1 MKIAFVYLVL
11 ICLGGVGYAQ
21 QAEPLLFR
29 EKTHD
34 FGEVLETGGSVDYEF
49 TFTNN
54 AGRTIKILSVVAS
67 CGCTTPD
74 WTKEPIG
81 VGKTGFVKVSFDPRG
96 KPGYFNKSLT
106 VTTDL
111 DGNAITLLI
120 KGQVVAA
127 AKSAED
133 HYPAENGNL
142 RLKNNS
148 FNLGKIFI
156 NREPAVSEYEI
167 YNASAKTI
175 HFLKGTIRP
184 PYIAVTFPDSLSPK
198 SKGKIKVSYNAKAKN
213 QYGFV
218 SDNIEFLTDD
228 EEMPRKPITVYA
240 TIEEYF
246 PTLSAD
252 ELNKSPGLVMEFSA
266 LDLGRTKPG
275 NSLSGN
281 VRLKNSGKKELILH
295 TMQPNCSCLS
305 VQTEKM
311 KMKPG
316 EETVMKITLNPQGRT
331 GTLQKAI
338 TIYSNDPRNPVQRIT
353 LTAFIEE

>member
-1 MKIAFVYLVL
+1 MKRIFVYLVL
-11 ICLGGVGYAQ
+11 LCVVETIYAQ

-29 EKTHD
+29 EKAHD

-49 TFTNN
+49 TFVNN
-54 AGRTIKILSVVAS
+54 AGRAIKILSVQAS

-74 WTKEPIG
+74 WSKDPVA
-81 VGKTGFVKVSFDPRG
+81 VGKTGFIKVNFDPRG

-111 DGNAITLLI
+111 DGNAMTLLI

-127 AKSAED
+127 TKTAED
-133 HYPAENGNL
+133 IYPAENGNV
-142 RLKNNS
+142 RLKNSS

-156 NREPAVSEYEI
+156 NREPSVSEFEM
-167 YNASAKTI
+167 YNASGKTI
-175 HFLKGTIRP
+175 HFSKGVSP
-184 PYIAVTFPDSLSPK
+184 SYISVTVPDSLA
-198 SKGKIKVSYNAKAKN
+198 SKATGKVKVSYNAKAKN

-218 SDNIEFLTDD
+218 SDNIELLTDD
-228 EEMPRKPITVYA
+228 EETPRKSIAVYA

-246 PTLSAD
+246 PVLSSE
-252 ELNKSPGLVMEFSA
+252 ELSKSPGLVMEFSA
-266 LDLGRTKPG
+266 LDLGRTKQG
-275 NSLSGN
+275 NSLTGN
-281 VRLKNSGKKELILH
+281 VRLKNSGKKELTLH
-295 TMQPNCSCLS
+295 ALQPNCSCLL
-305 VQTEKM
+305 VQADKL

-316 EETVMKITLNPQGRT
+316 EEAVVKITLNPQGRT

-353 LTAFIEE
+353 LTAYIEE